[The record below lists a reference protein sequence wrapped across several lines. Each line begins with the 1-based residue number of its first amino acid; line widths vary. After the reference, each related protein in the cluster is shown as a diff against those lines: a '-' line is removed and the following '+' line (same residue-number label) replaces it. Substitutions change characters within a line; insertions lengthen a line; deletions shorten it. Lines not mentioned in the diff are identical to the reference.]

1 MVALFDLRFFFQ
13 GEGGEVKDCGVECG
27 LHRHEL
33 ELWLVSTGDTF
44 LGYGEIHN
52 LTRWEF
58 WGAKSR
64 FRQTVSQEIQVYS
77 HIVPH
82 FRTCEYCNTPVGY
95 PETEPGR
102 H

>member
-52 LTRWEF
+52 LTRL
-58 WGAKSR
+58 GVLG
-64 FRQTVSQEIQVYS
+64 RQKPISPNSEPRNPGILT
-77 HIVPH
+77 
-82 FRTCEYCNTPVGY
+82 YCPTF
-95 PETEPGR
+95 
-102 H
+102 